1 MTNGVHTDLVV
12 PVKHELMDWSQKV
25 LFSQTKGKNTD
36 FNYIAFGWGDKGFI
50 WIHLHGQI

>member
-25 LFSQTKGKNTD
+25 LFHRLKVKILIS
-36 FNYIAFGWGDKGFI
+36 II
-50 WIHLHGQI
+50 